1 MERNNCHYEEDM
13 YYQDE
18 KIIKNEKKGYIES
31 LIKKINTNPEIKLY
45 EELPCTLLKPSV
57 LKRA

>member
-13 YYQDE
+13 YYQYE
-18 KIIKNEKKGYIES
+18 KTDQKPNEKKGYIES

-45 EELPCTLLKPSV
+45 EELPLFKS
-57 LKRA
+57 

>member
-18 KIIKNEKKGYIES
+18 KIIKTDKKGYIET

-45 EELPCTLLKPSV
+45 EELPCTLFKTEGF
-57 LKRA
+57 KRA